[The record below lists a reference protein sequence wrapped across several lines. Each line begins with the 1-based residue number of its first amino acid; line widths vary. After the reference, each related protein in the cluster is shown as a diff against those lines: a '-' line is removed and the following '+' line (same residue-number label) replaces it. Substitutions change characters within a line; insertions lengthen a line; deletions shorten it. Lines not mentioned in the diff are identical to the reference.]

1 VISIHIRFLSVFLR
15 VFFKLLYH
23 EFAWTYD
30 WVAAAVSMGK
40 WQDWVLAALP
50 YLPGPRVL
58 ELGHGPGHLQV
69 ALHKRGVSPIG
80 LDESRHMGRQAY
92 RRIVRGGFIPLC
104 VNGYAQFMPF
114 QSHSIHQVVAT
125 FPSEYLT
132 DPQTLA
138 EVSRILIPGGELVV
152 IPLAWITGRR
162 PHERLAAWLF
172 RFTNQ
177 APEWDD
183 RFLEPFHRAGFISR
197 LERLSI
203 KSSTVLVI
211 RSIKA

>member
-1 VISIHIRFLSVFLR
+1 LLSAFLR

-30 WVAAAVSMGK
+30 WVASAVSLGK
-40 WQDWVLAALP
+40 WQDWVLAVLP
-50 YLPGPRVL
+50 YLKGPRVL

-69 ALHKRGVSPIG
+69 ALHRRGVSTIG
-80 LDESRHMGRQAY
+80 LDGSRHMGMQAY
-92 RRIVRGGFIPLC
+92 RRISRGGYDPFC
-104 VNGYAQFMPF
+104 VNGYAQFLPF
-114 QSHSIHQVVAT
+114 KNNSANQVVAT
-125 FPSEYLT
+125 FPSEYIR
-132 DPQTLA
+132 DPRTLA
-138 EVSRILIPGGELVV
+138 EVARVLVSGGEFIV
-152 IPLAWITGRR
+152 IPLAWITGTR

-177 APEWDD
+177 APEWDN
-183 RFLEPFHRAGFISR
+183 RFLEPFHQAGFQSR

-211 RSIKA
+211 RSKKT